1 MTHAPWSLSHVY
13 LYFDSRM
20 LKDSVMKNIQNLFS
34 NGPRPKGDIIQQL
47 LDLKEWSQDSARY
60 ERRLNFRAGQAKK
73 KEQAEAL
80 KNPKKWID
88 NPKKLEAFIKSED
101 PVPRNA
107 KEKKQI
113 KVVKKPLPKDWQ
125 PKYLNGNVID
135 ITPLIDD
142 SWWLIKPEKPEDED
156 TSIPIKEKINQIAY
170 QRKLAENK
178 LSGLNEEFVKQKLRE
193 RMS

>member
-1 MTHAPWSLSHVY
+1 
-13 LYFDSRM
+13 
-20 LKDSVMKNIQNLFS
+20 MKNIQNIFS
-34 NGPRPKGDIIQQL
+34 NAPKPKGDTIQQL

-60 ERRLNFRAGQAKK
+60 ERRLNFRAEQAKK

-80 KNPKKWID
+80 KNPKKWIN

-156 TSIPIKEKINQIAY
+156 TSIPIEEKIRRFAQA
-170 QRKLAENK
+170 
-178 LSGLNEEFVKQKLRE
+178 KQNNTEQVGVASLLGIPKRFS
-193 RMS
+193 R

>member
-1 MTHAPWSLSHVY
+1 
-13 LYFDSRM
+13 
-20 LKDSVMKNIQNLFS
+20 MKNIQNLIK
-34 NGPRPKGDIIQQL
+34 NKPVEKGDVVQQL

-107 KEKKQI
+107 K
-113 KVVKKPLPKDWQ
+113 
-125 PKYLNGNVID
+125 
-135 ITPLIDD
+135 
-142 SWWLIKPEKPEDED
+142 
-156 TSIPIKEKINQIAY
+156 
-170 QRKLAENK
+170 
-178 LSGLNEEFVKQKLRE
+178 
-193 RMS
+193 

>member
-1 MTHAPWSLSHVY
+1 
-13 LYFDSRM
+13 
-20 LKDSVMKNIQNLFS
+20 MKNIQNLIKNKPVEYVEGMNHLYS
-34 NGPRPKGDIIQQL
+34 NGPKPKGDTIQQL
-47 LDLKEWSQDSARY
+47 LDLKEWSQNPERY

-80 KNPKKWID
+80 KNSKKWID

-101 PVPRNA
+101 PVLRNA

-135 ITPLIDD
+135 ITPLLDD
-142 SWWLIKPEKPEDED
+142 QWWEILGKESYPWDD
-156 TSIPIKEKINQIAY
+156 TPDDTRNRPTLEEAIELIAY
-170 QRKLAENK
+170 QRELAENK

>member
-1 MTHAPWSLSHVY
+1 MAHGPGSRIHVY
-13 LYFDSRM
+13 LYFDSCM
-20 LKDSVMKNIQNLFS
+20 LKDSVMKNIQNLIKNKPVEYVKGMNHLYS
-34 NGPRPKGDIIQQL
+34 NGPKPKGDTIQQL
-47 LDLKEWSQDSARY
+47 LDLKEWSQNPERY

-73 KEQAEAL
+73 K
-80 KNPKKWID
+80 KIV
-88 NPKKLEAFIKSED
+88 KSED

-107 KEKKQI
+107 KEKKI
-113 KVVKKPLPKDWQ
+113 KIVKKPLPKDWQ

-156 TSIPIKEKINQIAY
+156 TSIPIEEKIKRIAY
-170 QRKLAENK
+170 IKELAENK

>member
-1 MTHAPWSLSHVY
+1 
-13 LYFDSRM
+13 
-20 LKDSVMKNIQNLFS
+20 MKNIQNLIKNKPVEYVDGMNHLYS
-34 NGPRPKGDIIQQL
+34 NGPKPKGDTIQQL

-73 KEQAEAL
+73 KEQAE
-80 KNPKKWID
+80 
-88 NPKKLEAFIKSED
+88 
-101 PVPRNA
+101 A

-142 SWWLIKPEKPEDED
+142 SWWLIKPEPEDED
-156 TSIPIKEKINQIAY
+156 TSIPIEEKINKRIA
-170 QRKLAENK
+170 
-178 LSGLNEEFVKQKLRE
+178 KQKRSEGLAYLLGE
-193 RMS
+193 TI

>member
-1 MTHAPWSLSHVY
+1 MVHVY
-13 LYFDSRM
+13 LYFDSCM

-34 NGPRPKGDIIQQL
+34 DGPKPKGDVVQQL
-47 LDLKEWSQDSARY
+47 LDLKEWSQNPERY

-80 KNPKKWID
+80 KNSKKWID

-101 PVPRNA
+101 PVLRNA
-107 KEKKQI
+107 KEKQI
-113 KVVKKPLPKDWQ
+113 KVAKKPLPKDWQ

-142 SWWLIKPEKPEDED
+142 SWLLIKPEPEDED
-156 TSIPIKEKINQIAY
+156 TSIPIEEKINKRIA
-170 QRKLAENK
+170 
-178 LSGLNEEFVKQKLRE
+178 KQKRSEGLAYLLGE
-193 RMS
+193 TI

>member
-1 MTHAPWSLSHVY
+1 
-13 LYFDSRM
+13 
-20 LKDSVMKNIQNLFS
+20 MKNIQNLFS
-34 NGPRPKGDIIQQL
+34 NGTRPKGDTIQQL
-47 LDLKEWSQDSARY
+47 LDLKEWSQNPERY

-80 KNPKKWID
+80 KNSKKWID

-101 PVPRNA
+101 PVLRNA
-107 KEKKQI
+107 KEKQI
-113 KVVKKPLPKDWQ
+113 KVVKKPLPKDWT
-125 PKYLNGNVID
+125 PKYINDNVID

-142 SWWLIKPEKPEDED
+142 SWWLIKPEPEDED
-156 TSIPIKEKINQIAY
+156 TSIPIEEKIKRIAY

-178 LSGLNEEFVKQKLRE
+178 LSGLNEEFAKQKLRE